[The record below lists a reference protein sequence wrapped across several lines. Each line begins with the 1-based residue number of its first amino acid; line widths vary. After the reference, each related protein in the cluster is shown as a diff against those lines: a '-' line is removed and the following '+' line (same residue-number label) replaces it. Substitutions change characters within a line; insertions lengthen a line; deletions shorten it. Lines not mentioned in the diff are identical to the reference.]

1 MAAFVDRYWN
11 AADGLRLY
19 ARDYGAGGGE
29 AGRLPVFCLH
39 GLTRNSRD
47 FEDVAP
53 MVAATG
59 RRVLAVDV
67 RGRGRS
73 EYAPNPFSYAVP
85 IYAQDVLML
94 MQAMGVERAAFIGT
108 SMGGL
113 IAMTL
118 AAMAPHA
125 VAGVLLNDVGPEIAP
140 EGLARILGYAGGQP
154 DGMSWDAAVA
164 YCKAANGI
172 AFPAYEARDWEAFAR
187 RLFRETA
194 AGFVLDYDP
203 AIMAPLRPPPASSPP
218 AGPAPDLWPLF
229 ANMAENRTVALV
241 RGALSDVLSRPLC
254 ERMQALAPH
263 MLFGEVEEVGH
274 APMLT
279 EPAAQGVMSR
289 WLERLG

>member
-19 ARDYGAGGGE
+19 ARDYGAVGGE
-29 AGRLPVFCLH
+29 AGRLPVLCLH
-39 GLTRNSRD
+39 GLTRSSRD

-53 MVAATG
+53 IVAATG

-85 IYAQDVLML
+85 VYAQDVLAL
-94 MQAMGVERAAFIGT
+94 MQTLGIERAAVIGT

-125 VAGVLLNDVGPEIAP
+125 VAGVLLNDIGPEIAP
-140 EGLARILGYAGGQP
+140 EGLERILNYAGGQP
-154 DGMSWDAAVA
+154 APMSWDAAVA

-172 AFPAYEARDWEAFAR
+172 AFPAYEARDWEAFTR

-203 AIMAPLRPPPASSPP
+203 AIMTPLRPPP

-229 ANMAENRTVALV
+229 AKMAEHRPVALV

-254 ERMQALAPH
+254 ERMQVLAPH
-263 MLFGEVEEVGH
+263 MLFAEAAEVGH

-279 EPAAQGVMSR
+279 EPEAQGVMSH